1 MFTKLFSRFTSDL
14 NSLTTP
20 TPQIFAN
27 WQTAARQSD
36 GYATVPVLESIV
48 KASQA
53 VAGGD
58 ALYDRDGVRY
68 HTFAENGHL
77 INALRHVLNAEGR
90 FQVLDYGGALG
101 SLYRQHRWF
110 LSDFTDF
117 VWCVVEQKLFVETG
131 QKLFENR
138 KLKFETTIAA
148 AFKAYKP
155 NIAVISHTLQRVE
168 QPFDVLNNIIQLDI
182 PYLFIEVPTVK
193 AAENRITQSTFPAR
207 SCKTT
212 YPTWLFAETEFK
224 EKLQQYYRILNEF
237 DANDTHLN
245 FNGVRHLGFFC
256 ERKTDFTMIE

>member
-1 MFTKLFSRFTSDL
+1 MLTKLFSRFTSDL

-20 TPQIFAN
+20 IPQYFTN
-27 WQTAARQSD
+27 WQTAAHQSD

-53 VAGGD
+53 VSQGD

-77 INALRHVLNAEGR
+77 IKALRYVLEEKGH

-110 LSDFTDF
+110 LSDFADF
-117 VWCVVEQKLFVETG
+117 VWCVVEQKPFVETG
-131 QKLFENR
+131 KQLFENK
-138 KLKFETTIAA
+138 KLKFEATIAE
-148 AFKAYKP
+148 AFEMHRP
-155 NIAVISHTLQRVE
+155 NIVVISHTLQRIE
-168 QPFDVLNNIIQLDI
+168 QPFDVLNDIIKLDI
-182 PYLFIEVPTVK
+182 PYLFIEMPLIK

-207 SCKTT
+207 SCKAT

-237 DANDTHLN
+237 DANDAHLN
-245 FNGVRHLGFFC
+245 LNGVRHLGFFC
-256 ERKTDFTMIE
+256 EKK